1 VTVAKAFELRETRA
15 ADIAQIARLYAHYVL
30 THPATFEIEPPDV
43 AEMLRRFEALRAERY
58 PYWVAVEQ
66 DTVLG
71 YCYIG
76 TYRSRIA
83 YQHTA
88 ENAVYV
94 APEHARRGVGLA
106 LLGRCLEAC
115 APRGIREVIAV
126 IGDSANL
133 PSIALHRR
141 CGFRHVGTLTAVGL
155 KFGRWLDTVIMQR
168 SVSDS

>member
-1 VTVAKAFELRETRA
+1 VTAATSFELRETRS
-15 ADIAQIARLYAHYVL
+15 ADIPQIARLYAHYVL
-30 THPATFEIEPPDV
+30 THPATFEIEPPDA
-43 AEMLRRFEALRAERY
+43 AEMQRRFAALRDARY

-66 DTVLG
+66 GSVLG

-76 TYRSRIA
+76 SYRSRVA
-83 YQHTA
+83 YEHTA

-94 APEHARRGVGLA
+94 APDHARRGIGAA
-106 LLGRCLEAC
+106 LLGQCLDAC
-115 APRGIREVIAV
+115 PPRGIREVIAV

-141 CGFRHVGTLTAVGL
+141 CGFRHVGTLTAVGF

-168 SVSDS
+168 STIDP